1 MKKITKQNKIKDLLI
16 QNISVKEISIQ
27 MKTNV
32 SYVYK
37 IKKYLNKE
45 SSI

>member
-45 SSI
+45 ISI